1 MLMQGD
7 QGGGGMEPNALGFHG
22 CVFENPSPSEI
33 EAMGE
38 RYKVVYKVQGNNRA
52 SARIFLRI

>member
-22 CVFENPSPSEI
+22 CVFENPSPSEM

-38 RYKVVYKVQGNNRA
+38 RN
-52 SARIFLRI
+52 